1 MSSAQPGISAA
12 EKLRHDLANKS
23 RPETFL
29 KVLRC
34 DEGHPLVWLIRT
46 ERGIVP
52 VASRVGKDSFGT
64 RGIDGE
70 LMTLDE
76 WPAGELLP
84 TASCP
89 CHQEVQTS
97 LHEARRWLEVPRDK
111 FVFAHRLRLPRRT
124 P

>member
-12 EKLRHDLANKS
+12 EKLRRDLANKG
-23 RPETFL
+23 RPEKVL

-34 DEGHPLVWLIRT
+34 CKAHPLVWLIRT
-46 ERGIVP
+46 ERGIAP
-52 VASRVGKDSFGT
+52 VASRVGKDSFGM

-76 WPAGELLP
+76 WPPGELMP

-89 CHQEVQTS
+89 CHQEVQVS
-97 LHEARRWLEVPRDK
+97 LHEARRWLEVPPDK
-111 FVFAHRLRLPRRT
+111 FVYT

>member
-12 EKLRHDLANKS
+12 EQLRRDLANKG
-23 RPETFL
+23 RPEKFL

-34 DEGHPLVWLIRT
+34 DKGHPLVWLIRT

-52 VASRVGKDSFGT
+52 VASRVGKDKFGM
-64 RGIDGE
+64 RSIDGE

-89 CHQEVQTS
+89 CHQKVRIS
-97 LHEARRWLEVPRDK
+97 LHEARSWFDAARDK
-111 FVFAHRLRLPRRT
+111 FVFNP
-124 P
+124 